1 MLRMT
6 VSILWPSFIAAGIGL
21 GVIFTLI
28 DPMELVVLGEHVRAS
43 RSAIYSLGFF
53 VLWAIAAM
61 AAAMSAF
68 LLAGR
73 HLGDKTLGGDSV
85 AASGIGSTSE

>member
-1 MLRMT
+1 MLRLT
-6 VSILWPSFIAAGIGL
+6 ISILWPSFIAAGIGL
-21 GVIFTLI
+21 GIIFTLV

-53 VLWAIAAM
+53 VLWAITAM

-68 LLAGR
+68 LLTGK
-73 HLGDKTLGGDSV
+73 HPGEKTLGGEGD
-85 AASGIGSTSE
+85 